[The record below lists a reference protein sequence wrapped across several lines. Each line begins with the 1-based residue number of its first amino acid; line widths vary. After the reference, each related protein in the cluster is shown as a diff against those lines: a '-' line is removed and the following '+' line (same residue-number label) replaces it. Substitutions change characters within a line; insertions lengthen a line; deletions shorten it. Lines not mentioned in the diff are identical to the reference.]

1 MSCAPFVAALSAH
14 VLPMT
19 RADLMDSQI
28 GMDGRRDWFPAK
40 SVKSVGPTESA
51 DAAPNR
57 IAS

>member
-1 MSCAPFVAALSAH
+1 
-14 VLPMT
+14 
-19 RADLMDSQI
+19 MDSQI